1 MLSVCIKFAIHTNQT
16 SGYIKYVKIS
26 IIILHTAVSAT
37 SDSMSNIYWSGLRS
51 TFAGRNLGI
60 SMKPL

>member
-1 MLSVCIKFAIHTNQT
+1 MLSVCIKFAIDTNQT

-37 SDSMSNIYWSGLRS
+37 SDSMS
-51 TFAGRNLGI
+51 TFIGVD
-60 SMKPL
+60 